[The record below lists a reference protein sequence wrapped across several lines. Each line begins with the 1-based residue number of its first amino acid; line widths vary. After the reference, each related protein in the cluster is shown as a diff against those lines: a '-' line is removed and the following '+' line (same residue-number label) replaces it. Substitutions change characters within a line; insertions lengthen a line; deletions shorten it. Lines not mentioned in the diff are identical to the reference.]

1 MRFTA
6 FHRRIART
14 LWDCGGRLDET
25 AKQTGVSLDKL
36 RLWLAD
42 PAFRVLMAPDALEPL
57 LQASNALMR
66 WAPVAVGRLI
76 ADLESEKPE
85 DARQAARD
93 LLKLALAAQRE
104 MVGSLAG
111 SVIPVEPVK
120 MIDETRDPLT
130 ARFAAISDRNLIRL
144 LEVLND
150 NTPDPPETL
159 PQPK

>member
-57 LQASNALMR
+57 LQASNALIR

-76 ADLESEKPE
+76 GDLESEKPE
-85 DARQAARD
+85 EARQAARD
-93 LLKLALAAQRE
+93 ILKLGLTAQRE
-104 MVGSLAG
+104 MMASLPQTVLTAPPAARD
-111 SVIPVEPVK
+111 VAEEV
-120 MIDETRDPLT
+120 DPLT
-130 ARFAAISDRNLIRL
+130 ARIAGLSDEKLIRL
-144 LEVLND
+144 LNMLND
-150 NTPDPPETL
+150 DKPDPPL
-159 PQPK
+159 PP